1 MKPLDAVALIAG
13 GVVSVAQF
21 VLFVFVCMALKQS
34 DTESLTNACG
44 YILRDLLRF
53 CVGLNTVGVFVM
65 ALIAHL
71 AARFYGPEASPIHT
85 VLILLYFCCT
95 CVLDAWILYESY
107 AALGVQRCVA
117 AMDGLDGGD
126 VGFRSLANAGI
137 FSGSWGLASTVAF
150 LHLISFSRTF
160 IDYVGRFFKFLDRC
174 LY

>member
-53 CVGLNTVGVFVM
+53 CVGLKLSLNTVGVFVM

-95 CVLDAWILYESY
+95 CVLDAWILYESWVCSAVLQPWMVWTEAFGRLPMQGY
-107 AALGVQRCVA
+107 FLAAGVLPV
-117 AMDGLDGGD
+117 L
-126 VGFRSLANAGI
+126 
-137 FSGSWGLASTVAF
+137 
-150 LHLISFSRTF
+150 LHSCI
-160 IDYVGRFFKFLDRC
+160 
-174 LY
+174 